1 MTRDLQQGRKPKSN
15 RRRSLWRR
23 RNEIFVRKDGFMELH
38 MSGDK
43 NSFGRWFKTEVGTL
57 GLRVAKKDAGF

>member
-1 MTRDLQQGRKPKSN
+1 M
-15 RRRSLWRR
+15 
-23 RNEIFVRKDGFMELH
+23 RKDGFMELH

-57 GLRVAKKDAGF
+57 GLRIAKKDAGFGSWFKFMFGVWS